1 MSDATIAVKPELS
14 LPAKG
19 WSFVRQSPTLVIG
32 ALILLA
38 LITVAILAPVLS
50 GDPLLM
56 QPIQRLRPPSDL
68 LPFGTDNL
76 GRDVHA
82 RTLHGARVSLAVG
95 LAVAMLSVGI
105 GLVIGL
111 LSGYFRAV
119 DAVVSRMLDG
129 LMAIPAILLAIALV
143 ALTKGGVMIVIV
155 AITIPEIPRVV
166 RLVRAVVLS
175 TREEPFVEAAIS
187 LGTPV
192 PQLLY
197 RHILPAT
204 LPPLIVQA
212 TYICASAI
220 LIEASLSFLGAGIPP
235 EIPTWG
241 NMIAQSRLF
250 LGRAPWTIFYPS
262 AALALVVLAI
272 NMVGDGMR
280 DRLDPRLQK
289 RMR

>member
-1 MSDATIAVKPELS
+1 MTDAALAKPEPS
-14 LPAKG
+14 LPTKALTLA
-19 WSFVRQSPTLVIG
+19 RQSPTMVIG
-32 ALILLA
+32 ALILAAMA
-38 LITVAILAPVLS
+38 LIAIFAPLLA

-56 QPIQRLRPPSDL
+56 QPIQRLKAPSDQF
-68 LPFGTDNL
+68 PFGTDNL
-76 GRDVHA
+76 GRDVFA
-82 RTLHGARVSLAVG
+82 RTLYGAQVSLAVG
-95 LAVAMLSVGI
+95 LTVATLSVGVGLAI
-105 GLVIGL
+105 GLA
-111 LSGYFRAV
+111 SGYFRSV
-119 DAVVSRMLDG
+119 DAVVSRLLDG

-143 ALTKGGVMIVIV
+143 ALTKGSVTIVII
-155 AITIPEIPRVV
+155 AIMIPEIPRVV
-166 RLVRAVVLS
+166 RLVRSVVLS
-175 TREEPFVEAAIS
+175 TREEPYVEAAIS
-187 LGTPV
+187 IGTPV
-192 PQLLY
+192 PKLLI

-272 NMVGDGMR
+272 NLVGDGMR

>member
-1 MSDATIAVKPELS
+1 
-14 LPAKG
+14 
-19 WSFVRQSPTLVIG
+19 
-32 ALILLA
+32 
-38 LITVAILAPVLS
+38 
-50 GDPLLM
+50 
-56 QPIQRLRPPSDL
+56 
-68 LPFGTDNL
+68 
-76 GRDVHA
+76 
-82 RTLHGARVSLAVG
+82 VSLAVG
-95 LAVAMLSVGI
+95 LAVAVLSVST

-111 LSGYFRAV
+111 ASGYFRAV
-119 DAVVSRMLDG
+119 DAIVSRMLDG

-143 ALTKGGVMIVIV
+143 ALTKGGVGIVII

-166 RLVRAVVLS
+166 RLVRSVVLS

-272 NMVGDGMR
+272 NLVGDGMR